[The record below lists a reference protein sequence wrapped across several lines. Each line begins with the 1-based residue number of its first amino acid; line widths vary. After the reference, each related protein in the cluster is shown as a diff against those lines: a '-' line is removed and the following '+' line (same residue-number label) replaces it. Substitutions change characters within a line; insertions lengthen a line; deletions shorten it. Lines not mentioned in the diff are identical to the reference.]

1 MKKITRGK
9 LFLEENYS
17 LFQCPVC
24 QSDFIGVEE
33 HSLCCQKGHR
43 FDLAKKGNLYFLIG
57 ASKNEYDKEMLQS
70 RYRIAQAG
78 LFNGILKAIMPEL
91 TAHQKKD
98 ALLDVGCGEGSQLAF
113 FADQGIKGP
122 KIGFDISKDAV
133 QLAAT
138 HFEQAFW
145 CVADL
150 AKSPFASA
158 KYQTILNIFSPSN
171 YQEFKRLL
179 ADGGQLI
186 KVVPAEN
193 YLGELRQLLYQDQ
206 SNKQSYSNQ
215 EVVDKFKEHFP
226 KMTVKQVTYSFDLKE
241 NDFFD
246 LLEMTPLQWG
256 ATKEAVEQAK
266 KQPLKSITVDVV
278 LLIGKK

>member
-9 LFLEENYS
+9 LFLEENHA

-24 QSDFIGVEE
+24 QSDFVGVEGQ
-33 HSLCCQKGHR
+33 SLCCTQGHR
-43 FDLAKKGNLYFLIG
+43 FDIAKKGNLYFLAG

-78 LFNGILKAIMPEL
+78 LFNGILNAIMPEL
-91 TAHQKKD
+91 LDHQESD
-98 ALLDVGCGEGSQLAF
+98 AILDVGCGEGSQLAF
-113 FADQGIKGP
+113 LTDHGVKGR

-138 HFEQAFW
+138 HFDQAFW

-150 AKSPFASA
+150 AKSPFATA
-158 KYQTILNIFSPSN
+158 KYRTILNIFSPSN

-179 ADGGQLI
+179 VADGQLI

-206 SNKQSYSNQ
+206 SNKQSYSNE
-215 EVVDKFKEHFP
+215 EVVNKFKEHFP
-226 KMTVKQVTYSFDLKE
+226 KMTLKQVTYSFDLKE
-241 NDFFD
+241 SDFQD

-266 KQPLKSITVDVV
+266 MQPLKSITVDVV